1 MKWFI
6 IVSLTTNPV
15 VSADIITKPKFD
27 TIELCREFVIKNYD
41 ELNER
46 VNKKNDQH
54 KSTPNL
60 FHCINDKSKR

>member
-27 TIELCREFVIKNYD
+27 TKELCREYVVKNYD
-41 ELNER
+41 ELNKR
-46 VNKKNDQH
+46 VNEDHGQH
-54 KSTPNL
+54 QSTPNL
-60 FHCINDKSKR
+60 FHCVNHKSKR